1 MNQTKSRILSL
12 MLAFV
17 LVLSLFAGVMPVQ
30 AEAKQLTSESEYVT
44 GSVASTNY
52 TNVIKNWGTR
62 GETCTCLS
70 PNAEEFYTTTT
81 YAALSALTGGTG
93 TSDAKNSA
101 LFTALHKLM
110 ADAHTTQTSYGDV
123 RYLLAYTDCQDGDA
137 SKVCSFESGT
147 IFDST
152 WDSGNTWAREHVWPS
167 SKCLHP
173 GHSNKTT
180 DESTDIMML
189 RAALNAENS
198 SHSNKAYGESE
209 GYHNPPDS
217 IKGDVARTFLYMY
230 VRWEI
235 TDGNGN
241 TVDNDNAYATW
252 GQYGVIE
259 SLDVLLKWMEADPVD
274 TWEMGRND
282 SVESITGTRN
292 VFIDYPELAFKLFG
306 KEVPT
311 NMPTPSNDPNEDC
324 EHTSKTHHAAT
335 TANCQKGA
343 VAEYWTCKVCNAYF
357 YTENGDPQT
366 SAPTEGAKDASTHA
380 TPDAFTYTS
389 SSSTQ
394 HQKKYD
400 CCGTVA
406 ATENHVHSY
415 STTCTK
421 CGYKCDHSAGYEN
434 NKCKNCGI
442 AAGGSTA
449 SYTKITSAPSD
460 WSGQYII
467 VFEVP
472 NSTTGKAFNG
482 IDQSRNYVEVTI
494 KNNTITDSEA
504 IRNSIIIVEKTGDGY
519 SFKVTSGTNKD
530 KYLAAQS
537 GKNKIV
543 FSDTAKGL
551 TLSYNSG
558 NVVIKDGAA
567 PFQFN
572 NATNNGQWFRFFGKK
587 NGGQSEITL
596 FKVEITPSSC
606 THSNVGIA
614 ATCSSK
620 AICADC
626 YEEFGEFDATNHPST
641 ATQSYEADNS
651 NHWKVY
657 SCCKAEVADSKTA
670 HSYTN
675 GICTI
680 CDHVCTHEYEGNNC
694 KHCSAEKPA
703 DKYVY
708 LYIKD
713 VYVTEK
719 EYTYT
724 SSSGSSKQELTTSSN
739 QADAVKLVMVTNTDG
754 TVSFKTAE
762 GKYLYADSTDVKFVD
777 TISSEGH
784 TSFIVEEDGEYVKIK
799 CSKATYNKN
808 AQYLE
813 YYSGCITVYGF
824 NSSKADIY
832 QFQLICAH
840 SYTKNLV
847 SDTVAVD
854 ANCLA
859 PAKYYLKCDIC
870 GEVNKALD
878 PVESTAHPELG
889 NHALSSVPLAPAT
902 CTENGTKAHHHCSI
916 CKKNFE
922 DAEGKTEIS
931 DADLVIG
938 AAHTLETV
946 TAQAGTCKA
955 EGIIAHKHCSA
966 CGKNFDDAGKELSTV
981 TAAKDPANHAEKE
994 SKWIDIGNGKHQKK
1008 YTCCGVT
1015 DGEAA
1020 DHVFEN
1026 MICKDCGAT
1035 EHTLIKV
1042 DATEPSCTENGNIEY
1057 WHCTDPDC
1065 GKNFE
1070 DETGTKE
1077 LTDVIIPKSHTLVLD
1092 LAIEVTC
1099 TTDGRTSGLH
1109 CQYCDY
1115 KVGGQFIPATGH
1127 TWGTEAVTKA
1137 VTCTENG
1144 AVTKTCSV
1152 CKASVVE
1159 TVIAKGHTEVIDAAK
1174 AATCTDSGLTEG
1186 KHCSVCNTVFVKQ
1199 EAIAALG
1206 HSWDNGR
1213 QTAAAT
1219 CTTDGTKTFTC
1230 STCQETKTEKI
1241 AAVGSH
1247 AFRDWQKTAD
1257 GEESRVCSACGERE
1271 TRAVEESYT
1280 AVVITIASVAVL
1292 GGAACAAYLF
1302 LFKKKIV

>member
-123 RYLLAYTDCQDGDA
+123 RYLLAYTDCQEGDT
-137 SKVCSFESGT
+137 SKACSFESGT

-173 GHSNKTT
+173 GHENTT
-180 DESTDIMML
+180 ADESTDIMML

-241 TVDNDNAYATW
+241 TDSDGNAYATW

-292 VFIDYPELAFKLFG
+292 VFIDYPELAFTLFG
-306 KEVPT
+306 QAVPDK
-311 NMPTPSNDPNEDC
+311 MITPSRGLTGVNCDHANKA
-324 EHTSKTHHAAT
+324 SYAAVAAT
-335 TANCQKGA
+335 CTSHGNLAYSQCNDCHMYFDAEGTA
-343 VAEYWTCKVCNAYF
+343 VAAVPRNADLNL
-357 YTENGDPQT
+357 ENHSSD
-366 SAPTEGAKDASTHA
+366 KY
-380 TPDAFTYTS
+380 TYTS
-389 SSSTQ
+389 TSSTQ
-394 HQKKYD
+394 HQKKYA
-400 CCGTVA
+400 CCGAVA
-406 ATENHVHSY
+406 ATENHIHNY
-415 STTCTK
+415 SITCTA

-442 AAGGSTA
+442 AAGGSTTT
-449 SYTKITSAPSD
+449 YT
-460 WSGQYII
+460 
-467 VFEVP
+467 
-472 NSTTGKAFNG
+472 
-482 IDQSRNYVEVTI
+482 
-494 KNNTITDSEA
+494 
-504 IRNSIIIVEKTGDGY
+504 
-519 SFKVTSGTNKD
+519 KVTSNTLTTGQYVLVCSNGYVPTYLSGSWILSQKPAEDFKEDTSDYIWTLTVTDSGVTLCD
-530 KYLAAQS
+530 KNGKYIAPSS
-537 GKNKIV
+537 GNNNGIKSGEYNWGYT
-543 FSDTAKGL
+543 FSDGTFVFTGQGSDTV
-551 TLSYNSG
+551 TLASNTGSSNKFRAYKNTTVSNYSTSYPSN
-558 NVVIKDGAA
+558 
-567 PFQFN
+567 F
-572 NATNNGQWFRFFGKK
+572 
-587 NGGQSEITL
+587 TL

-694 KHCSAEKPA
+694 KHCNAEKPA

-916 CKKNFE
+916 CKKNFK

-994 SKWIDIGNGKHQKK
+994 SKWIDIGNGQHQKK

-1015 DGEAA
+1015 DGEAS

-1127 TWGTEAVTKA
+1127 TWGTETVTKA

-1159 TVIAKGHTEVIDAAK
+1159 TLIAKGHTEVIDAAK

-1199 EAIAALG
+1199 ETIAALG

-1230 STCQETKTEKI
+1230 STCQETKAEKI